1 MPRNQWIPA
10 VTSGTVV
17 LNAWSDVL
25 GWVVVHT
32 GWDYETNR
40 TVFVGYS
47 HLKRRSR
54 LKPKQRIKMG
64 EGIGI
69 QGNTGSAS
77 RGDHLHLTTGPT
89 AKHIFLGETFD
100 PEQFIKKQIEVSN
113 AL

>member
-1 MPRNQWIPA
+1 
-10 VTSGTVV
+10 
-17 LNAWSDVL
+17 
-25 GWVVVHT
+25 
-32 GWDYETNR
+32 
-40 TVFVGYS
+40 
-47 HLKRRSR
+47 
-54 LKPKQRIKMG
+54 MG